1 MVRSDCMFIFEMTF
15 DTFSVI
21 RFIKC
26 ILVITLADATPNA
39 SPSQLVD
46 HTHIHTFI
54 FLSSACHSFSK
65 RFNQINR
72 MPAMV
77 RQKVVKTSITF
88 IEFQNMMI
96 FCLEKITT
104 VIDTQY
110 RLWIQVIRIHILRM
124 RS

>member
-77 RQKVVKTSITF
+77 RQKVVQ
-88 IEFQNMMI
+88 QNQHYI
-96 FCLEKITT
+96 
-104 VIDTQY
+104 Y
-110 RLWIQVIRIHILRM
+110 WISKYDEIL
-124 RS
+124 SGEDS